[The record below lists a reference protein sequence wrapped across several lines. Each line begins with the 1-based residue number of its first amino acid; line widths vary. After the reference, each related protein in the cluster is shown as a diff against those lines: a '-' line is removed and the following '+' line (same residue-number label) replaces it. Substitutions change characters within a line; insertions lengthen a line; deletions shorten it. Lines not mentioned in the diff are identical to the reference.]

1 MLLRFIIENIASF
14 KDATEFNTFPSS
26 KTHSHETHKVVCG
39 HTEALR
45 LSAIYGANGAGKS
58 NLFGAL
64 NFLKLM
70 VEKGIVLS
78 GKVGNNIHF
87 MFDGRYIDQ
96 PSGLAIEFFNKE
108 NVYYYHIEIKHD
120 RVLLEELYISNKTK
134 DIPIFI
140 RNDSS
145 IEMNKKYW
153 SKGFNQQF
161 VDALGRLVRP
171 DMLLLSFMGKNYFDE
186 IPALT
191 DAYRWFID
199 VLEVVLPSSFVPMI
213 PQMLDSNEELTN
225 LINMTVPELSTG
237 VSGLKVKKE
246 IINEENVSGNET
258 LLSFIKQA
266 KANPGIPQVAVS
278 VNGEVSN
285 IVCENNEVY
294 MKRVVA
300 VHNTENGNSKEMP
313 LMSESDGTRRMI
325 EYMPLLYS
333 IIKGEKVYV
342 VDEME
347 RSIHPI
353 LIKNFMSK
361 LSEIDN
367 AKGQL
372 IFTTHESALLDQKIF
387 RPDEIWFAQKDSSQ
401 ATQLYPLSDFNI
413 HKTAN
418 IENGYLDGRYG
429 AIPFLSNLKDLSWN
443 L

>member
-14 KDATEFNTFPSS
+14 KDATEFNAFPSS
-26 KTHSHETHKVVCG
+26 KTHSHETHKVKCG

-64 NFLKLM
+64 NFLKFM
-70 VEKGIVLS
+70 VTDGIVLS
-78 GKVGNNIHF
+78 GKVGNNAPF

-96 PSGLAIEFFNKE
+96 PSGLAIEFFYKG
-108 NVYYYHIEIKHD
+108 NVYYYHIEIEQD
-120 RVLLEELYISNKTK
+120 RVLFEELSISTKTK

-140 RNDSS
+140 RKDSS
-145 IEMNKKYW
+145 IEMNRKYW
-153 SKGFNQQF
+153 AKGFNQQF
-161 VDALGRLVRP
+161 VDALDRLVRT
-171 DMLLLSFMGKNYFDE
+171 DMLLLTFMGKIYFDE
-186 IPALT
+186 IPVLT

-199 VLEVVLPSSFVPMI
+199 VLEVVLPTSYAQSI
-213 PQMLDSNEELTN
+213 PQMLDLNGEFTN
-225 LINMTVPELSTG
+225 LVNKTVPELNTG
-237 VSGLKVKKE
+237 ISGLKVKKE

-285 IVCENNEVY
+285 IVYENNEVY

-300 VHNTENGNSKEMP
+300 IHNMEDGISKEMP

-353 LIKNFMSK
+353 LIRSLMSK

>member
-26 KTHSHETHKVVCG
+26 KTHRHETHKVACG

-58 NLFGAL
+58 NLFESLAL
-64 NFLKLM
+64 MKLS
-70 VEKGIVLS
+70 VAN
-78 GKVGNNIHF
+78 GNVIDMKTEDHFVF
-87 MFDGRYIDQ
+87 MFDKNCLNR
-96 PSGLAIEFFNKE
+96 PSGLAIEFFNKG
-108 NVYYYHIEIKHD
+108 NVYYYHIEIEHNN
-120 RVLLEELYISNKTK
+120 VLLEELYISNKTK

-153 SKGFNQQF
+153 AKGFNQQF

-171 DMLLLSFMGKNYFDE
+171 EMLLLSFMGEKYFDE
-186 IPALT
+186 IPVLT

-199 VLEVVLPSSFVPMI
+199 VLEVVLPSSYAPGI
-213 PQMLDSNEELTN
+213 PQMLDMNDEFTN
-225 LINMTVPELSTG
+225 LVNKTVPELKTG

-246 IINEENVSGNET
+246 IINEENISGNET

-266 KANPGIPQVAVS
+266 KANPGIPQVAVGLG
-278 VNGEVSN
+278 GEISN
-285 IVCENNEVY
+285 IVYENNEIY
-294 MKRVVA
+294 LKRIVA
-300 VHNTENGNSKEMP
+300 VHDMEDGRYMEMP
-313 LMSESDGTRRMI
+313 LTSESDGTRRMI
-325 EYMPLLYS
+325 EYMPLLYN

-353 LIKNFMSK
+353 LIKSLMSK

-401 ATQLYPLSDFNI
+401 ATQLYPLSDFNV

>member
-186 IPALT
+186 IPVLT

-258 LLSFIKQA
+258 LLSFIKH
-266 KANPGIPQVAVS
+266 
-278 VNGEVSN
+278 
-285 IVCENNEVY
+285 
-294 MKRVVA
+294 
-300 VHNTENGNSKEMP
+300 HNTENGNSKEMP